1 MFQKTTAIQKIQ
13 KLSKRIRVV
22 QGGTSASKT
31 FGILAMLID
40 YSIKHPKTETS
51 VVAESI
57 PHLRRGAIR
66 DFRKI
71 MQMTGRWYA
80 ERFNRSLLTYSFS
93 NGSTIEFF
101 SADSEAKLR
110 GARRD
115 ICYINEANNIA
126 GGFDSYLQL
135 AVRTLKHIYIDFN
148 PSAEFWAH
156 TELKND
162 LEAEWL
168 ILTYKDN
175 EAAPEAAVSEILKAK
190 VKADKGNEYWA
201 NWYRVYGE
209 GLTGILQGAVYTNW
223 KVGNFKEVS
232 KPIYGQD
239 FGFSNDPTTLIKTCI
254 DRDNKIIY
262 LQECFYKKSLTASEI
277 YILNKKF
284 AGNNLIVADS
294 ADPRLISS
302 LSSQGCNIVPTIKGQ
317 GSVIFGISLLQDYDL
332 IVDPNSLE
340 LINEF
345 KNYVWLEKKSQTPCA
360 GYDHLLDALRY
371 AVSYQLANPNRG
383 TYFVQ

>member
-80 ERFNRSLLTYSFS
+80 ERFNRSLLTYTFS

-115 ICYINEANNIA
+115 ICYRHM
-126 GGFDSYLQL
+126 L
-135 AVRTLKHIYIDFN
+135 
-148 PSAEFWAH
+148 
-156 TELKND
+156 
-162 LEAEWL
+162 
-168 ILTYKDN
+168 
-175 EAAPEAAVSEILKAK
+175 
-190 VKADKGNEYWA
+190 
-201 NWYRVYGE
+201 
-209 GLTGILQGAVYTNW
+209 
-223 KVGNFKEVS
+223 
-232 KPIYGQD
+232 
-239 FGFSNDPTTLIKTCI
+239 
-254 DRDNKIIY
+254 
-262 LQECFYKKSLTASEI
+262 
-277 YILNKKF
+277 
-284 AGNNLIVADS
+284 
-294 ADPRLISS
+294 
-302 LSSQGCNIVPTIKGQ
+302 
-317 GSVIFGISLLQDYDL
+317 
-332 IVDPNSLE
+332 
-340 LINEF
+340 
-345 KNYVWLEKKSQTPCA
+345 
-360 GYDHLLDALRY
+360 
-371 AVSYQLANPNRG
+371 YQ
-383 TYFVQ
+383 

>member
-1 MFQKTTAIQKIQ
+1 
-13 KLSKRIRVV
+13 
-22 QGGTSASKT
+22 
-31 FGILAMLID
+31 MLID

-80 ERFNRSLLTYSFS
+80 ERFNRSLLTYTFG

-135 AVRTLKHIYIDFN
+135 AVRTLKHLYIDFN

-162 LEAEWL
+162 SEAEWL

-232 KPIYGQD
+232 KPVYGQD
-239 FGFSNDPTTLIKTCI
+239 FGFNDPTTLLKTCI
-254 DRDNKIIY
+254 DNENKIIY
-262 LQECFYKKSLTASEI
+262 IQQCFYKKGLTASEI
-277 YILNKKF
+277 YILNKKY

-294 ADPRLISS
+294 ADPRMISS
-302 LSSQGCNIVPTIKGQ
+302 LSSQGLNIVPTIKGQ
-317 GSVIFGISLLQDYDL
+317 GSVIFGISILQDYDL
-332 IVDPNSLE
+332 IVDPNGLE

-345 KNYVWLEKKSQTPCA
+345 NNYIWLEKKSQTPCHA
-360 GYDHLLDALRY
+360 YSHLMDALRY
-371 AVSYQLANPNRG
+371 AVAYQLSNPNRG
-383 TYFVQ
+383 RYFVQ

>member
-13 KLSKRIRVV
+13 KLNKRIRIV

-31 FGILAMLID
+31 FGILSILID
-40 YSIKHPKTETS
+40 YSIKNPNTETS

-57 PHLRRGAIR
+57 PHLRRGSIR

-71 MQMTGRWYA
+71 MKMTGRWYPD
-80 ERFNRSLLTYSFS
+80 RFNRSLLTYTFF

-126 GGFDSYLQL
+126 GGFDAYLSL
-135 AVRTLKHIYIDFN
+135 AVRTLKHIYLDFN

-168 ILTYKDN
+168 VLTYKDN
-175 EAAPEAAVSEILKAK
+175 EAAPEAAISEILKAK
-190 VKADKGNEYWA
+190 AKADKGNEYWR

-209 GLTGILQGAVYTNW
+209 GLTGILQGAVFTNW
-223 KVGNFKEVS
+223 KTGEFKEIS
-232 KPIYGQD
+232 KSVYGQD
-239 FGFSNDPTTLIKTCI
+239 FGFSNDPSTLIKTSI
-254 DRDNKIIY
+254 DKDNKIIY
-262 LQECFYKKSLTASEI
+262 IKECFYKKELTASELFL
-277 YILNKKF
+277 LNQKF
-284 AGNNLIVADS
+284 AGNSLIVADS

-302 LSSQGCNIVPTIKGQ
+302 LSSQGSNILPTIKGQ

-340 LINEF
+340 LINELN
-345 KNYVWLEKKSQTPCA
+345 NYVWLEKKSQTPCHA
-360 GYDHLLDALRY
+360 FSHLMDALRY
-371 AVSYQLANPNRG
+371 AVAYQLANPNRG